1 MDLCLE
7 EAGGLAVVE
16 RRAGRTSTIQ
26 PSGEEVIGPLRLGA
40 FTSPGSPLGL
50 RSVFDFSRNI
60 NNPGYASED
69 HSALWR
75 QGAMRRSR
83 RLIKLKLTRPMT
95 ASKIT
100 VTNSLGLSQV
110 SEESRKR

>member
-1 MDLCLE
+1 MGLCLE
-7 EAGGLAVVE
+7 VDGEPLILANDSEKNSRVTKH
-16 RRAGRTSTIQ
+16 TSRCAST
-26 PSGEEVIGPLRLGA
+26 SGCLPLRA
-40 FTSPGSPLGL
+40 SPLVLPYVLALPGTMNN
-50 RSVFDFSRNI
+50 SV
-60 NNPGYASED
+60 YASED

-75 QGAMRRSR
+75 QGAMRCSR

-100 VTNSLGLSQV
+100 VTNNLGLSQV